1 MIDYSIKN
9 PLVVNL
15 FLFLIIIIG
24 FVSWNSMPEEMFPVV
39 EKDTIKIITSYDGA
53 SPEEV
58 EKQVTIPIEDTLDNL
73 QDIDFFTSTSS
84 EGISRVTLRLKPEAD
99 VDELLRSVRDLVD
112 AIDGFPEEA
121 EDPEISRVKTR
132 FPVIS
137 VSIFGET
144 RQSLLFAN
152 AKKIK
157 QKIMQLE
164 GVAGVGIAGNRD
176 DEIWVIIDP
185 SIISA
190 KNIST
195 KEIINALKNNI
206 RDLPGGSVKALE
218 GDILLRGLGSSSI
231 KSIENITLKNN
242 DIGGQ
247 LLLKEVAIVEQR
259 LEDESS
265 VGRFNGKKAVN
276 MSVTKTAEASVFDVS
291 KNVRNIVK
299 KYSLPSGLKVSVFS
313 DFSKNVKTRLDTVKS
328 SGIIGLSLL
337 LLSLYLFLN
346 ARVAFITAFGIP
358 VSFLVAAFGMYIFGF
373 TINMV
378 SLFAFLVALGM
389 IVDDAIIV
397 TENTYRH
404 IENGMDPVSASK
416 LGSREVFWPI
426 VASTFTTIAA
436 FLPMLSISG
445 TLGKFIE
452 VIPLVVTVALLG
464 SLMEAFVVLP
474 SHCASFLKKSKNNNT
489 KKEKWNKV
497 LKIYNQYLKVCIKNR
512 YLVSSITV
520 GILCVIITFAVT
532 RIPYYQFGKVDS
544 GQFFINAEASITSSV
559 RDSEK
564 LAIKMEEVIL
574 SELDEN
580 ELESLYTNVG
590 VSFKD
595 FSRFDLGSQYIQIVV
610 SLEKRSPQG
619 FVDYIVTPLFNMSF
633 DSYGKR
639 ERSEKEIINLLR
651 EKLQSISGLQKLS
664 VKKASGGPGGSDI
677 IVGVVGKD
685 QKMLT
690 KYAKEIEVFLSS
702 LDGVKDVE
710 QDQDP
715 GKVEF
720 KYKINER
727 GKELGLSQADIAESV
742 RTGFLGLET
751 SYFNL
756 NGERVPVRLIY
767 SEKYRNDSSK
777 LYELPIILESGQTIY
792 LAEVADIEI
801 SRGMN
806 TVRRRDGQRLAK
818 ISADVDPSIITPLEV
833 TDIFDKKYEKIFQ
846 QDPAYE
852 YMYLGSKKRSRE
864 NFADMKKTAF
874 ISLAIIFF
882 ILAVLFKTILD
893 PLVVLFSIPFAVV
906 GVILGHI
913 IFDYN
918 LQFLSVIGL
927 LALIG
932 IVVNDSLILIDF
944 LKKLRAD
951 GKNKIDA
958 TLEACN
964 VRARPIILTS
974 VTTFLGIS
982 PLIFF
987 ATGQTKFLSPM
998 AVSLGFGLLFATILI
1013 LIVLPCFYLIMD
1025 DLKEFTNNKIK
1036 MKLKL

>member
-15 FLFLIIIIG
+15 FLFLIVIIG
-24 FVSWNSMPEEMFPVV
+24 LLSWQSMPEEMFPVV
-39 EKDTIKIITSYDGA
+39 EKDAIKIITTYDGA

-73 QDIDFFTSTSS
+73 QDIDFYTSKSS
-84 EGISRVTLRLKPEAD
+84 ESVSSISLRLKPEAD
-99 VDELLRSVRDLVD
+99 VDELLRTVRDLVD

-121 EDPEISRVKTR
+121 EEPEISRVKTR

-137 VSIFGET
+137 VSVYGET
-144 RQSLLFAN
+144 RQSLLFSN

-157 QKIMQLE
+157 QKIMQLD

-176 DEIWVIIDP
+176 DEIWVIINP
-185 SIISA
+185 AIISA

-195 KEIINALKNNI
+195 KEIILALKNNI

-231 KSIENITLKNN
+231 KSIENINLKNN

-247 LLLKEVAIVEQR
+247 LLLKEIATIEQR
-259 LEDESS
+259 LEEENSA
-265 VGRFNGKKAVN
+265 GRFNGKNAVN

-291 KNVRNIVK
+291 KNVREIIKN
-299 KYSLPSGLKVSVFS
+299 YSLPSGLEVSVFS

-328 SGIIGLSLL
+328 SGIIGLTLL
-337 LLSLYLFLN
+337 LLSLYFFLN

-358 VSFLVAAFGMYIFGF
+358 VSFLIAAFGMYIFGY

-404 IENGMDPVSASK
+404 IENGMDPIAASK
-416 LGSREVFWPI
+416 IGSKEVFWPI

-474 SHCASFLKKSKNNNT
+474 SHCASFLKKPKKNNQR
-489 KKEKWNKV
+489 KEKWKKLLLIYNKY
-497 LKIYNQYLKVCIKNR
+497 LKICLKNR

-520 GILCVIITFAVT
+520 GVLCVIITFAIT

-564 LAIKMEEVIL
+564 LAMKMEQIIL
-574 SELDEN
+574 SDLNED

-610 SLEKRSPQG
+610 SLKKRSPQG
-619 FVDYIVTPLFNMSF
+619 FVDYVVTPLFNMSF
-633 DSYGKR
+633 DNYGKR
-639 ERSEKEIINLLR
+639 ERSEKEIINSLR
-651 EKLQSISGLQKLS
+651 KKLSSISGLQKLA

-677 IVGVVGKD
+677 IIGVVGQD
-685 QKMLT
+685 QKILT
-690 KYAKEIEVFLSS
+690 KYAKEIESFLASIE
-702 LDGVKDVE
+702 GVKDVE

-720 KYKINER
+720 KYKINNR

-751 SYFNL
+751 AYFNL
-756 NGERVPVRLIY
+756 KGDRVPVRLIY

-777 LYELPIILESGQTIY
+777 LYQLPIVLQSGQTVY
-792 LAEVADIEI
+792 LAEVADIEV

-818 ISADVDPSIITPLEV
+818 ISADVDPKVITPLEV
-833 TDIFDKKYEKIFQ
+833 TKIFDKRYKEIFQ
-846 QDPAYE
+846 RDPSYE

-864 NFADMKKTAF
+864 NFADMKKTAL

-944 LKKLRAD
+944 LKKLRNA
-951 GKNKIDA
+951 GKDKIEA
-958 TLEACN
+958 TIEACN

-1025 DLKEFTNNKIK
+1025 DLKEVIIK
-1036 MKLKL
+1036 NFKEKY

>member
-474 SHCASFLKKSKNNNT
+474 SHCASFLKKSKNNNS

-512 YLVSSITV
+512 YLISSITV

-544 GQFFINAEASITSSV
+544 GQFFINGTE
-559 RDSEK
+559 
-564 LAIKMEEVIL
+564 
-574 SELDEN
+574 
-580 ELESLYTNVG
+580 
-590 VSFKD
+590 
-595 FSRFDLGSQYIQIVV
+595 
-610 SLEKRSPQG
+610 
-619 FVDYIVTPLFNMSF
+619 NMSF
-633 DSYGKR
+633 NHAARYRLAESSSVDQIWDVTDPLSPR
-639 ERSEKEIINLLR
+639 RNLLSQEADVTTWKAQQDTTRRFVAFRYGAAKSVRPMGAVANLDLHGLGHLDLVIVTVPLLDSAARRLATLHANQGMRVAVVSQR
-651 EKLQSISGLQKLS
+651 E
-664 VKKASGGPGGSDI
+664 VFDAYASGSPDPTAL
-677 IVGVVGKD
+677 
-685 QKMLT
+685 KMLMMMLW
-690 KYAKEIEVFLSS
+690 V
-702 LDGVKDVE
+702 
-710 QDQDP
+710 
-715 GKVEF
+715 
-720 KYKINER
+720 
-727 GKELGLSQADIAESV
+727 
-742 RTGFLGLET
+742 
-751 SYFNL
+751 
-756 NGERVPVRLIY
+756 
-767 SEKYRNDSSK
+767 
-777 LYELPIILESGQTIY
+777 
-792 LAEVADIEI
+792 
-801 SRGMN
+801 
-806 TVRRRDGQRLAK
+806 
-818 ISADVDPSIITPLEV
+818 
-833 TDIFDKKYEKIFQ
+833 
-846 QDPAYE
+846 
-852 YMYLGSKKRSRE
+852 
-864 NFADMKKTAF
+864 
-874 ISLAIIFF
+874 
-882 ILAVLFKTILD
+882 
-893 PLVVLFSIPFAVV
+893 
-906 GVILGHI
+906 
-913 IFDYN
+913 
-918 LQFLSVIGL
+918 
-927 LALIG
+927 
-932 IVVNDSLILIDF
+932 
-944 LKKLRAD
+944 
-951 GKNKIDA
+951 
-958 TLEACN
+958 
-964 VRARPIILTS
+964 
-974 VTTFLGIS
+974 S
-982 PLIFF
+982 P
-987 ATGQTKFLSPM
+987 
-998 AVSLGFGLLFATILI
+998 
-1013 LIVLPCFYLIMD
+1013 
-1025 DLKEFTNNKIK
+1025 
-1036 MKLKL
+1036 

>member
-15 FLFLIIIIG
+15 FLLLVVLIGII
-24 FVSWNSMPEEMFPVV
+24 SWQSMPEEMFPVV
-39 EKDTIKIITSYDGA
+39 EKDAIKIITKYDGA

-58 EKQVTIPIEDTLDNL
+58 EKQVTISIEDTLDNL
-73 QDIDFFTSTSS
+73 QDVDFYYSKSS
-84 EGISRVTLRLKPEAD
+84 ESVSAITLRLKPEAD
-99 VDELLRSVRDLVD
+99 VDELLRTVRDLVD

-121 EDPEISRVKTR
+121 DDPEISRVKTR

-157 QKIMQLE
+157 QKIMQLD

-176 DEIWVIIDP
+176 DEIWVIINP
-185 SIISA
+185 SVISA
-190 KNIST
+190 KQVST
-195 KEIINALKNNI
+195 KEIISALKNNI
-206 RDLPGGSVKALE
+206 RDLPGGSVKATE

-231 KSIENITLKNN
+231 KAIENITLKNN
-242 DIGGQ
+242 SIGGQ
-247 LLLKEVAIVEQR
+247 LLLKEIASVEQR
-259 LEDESS
+259 LEEEDS

-291 KNVRNIVK
+291 NNVRKIVK
-299 KYSLPSGLKVSVFS
+299 EYSLPQGLQVSVFS

-328 SGIIGLSLL
+328 SGLIGLFLL

-346 ARVAFITAFGIP
+346 SRVAFITAFGIP
-358 VSFLVAAFGMYIFGF
+358 VSFLVAAFGMYAFGF

-389 IVDDAIIV
+389 VVDDAIIV

-404 IENGMDPVSASK
+404 IESGMDPVSASK
-416 LGSREVFWPI
+416 IGAKEVFWPI
-426 VASTFTTIAA
+426 VASTLTTIAA

-464 SLMEAFVVLP
+464 SLMEAFIVLP
-474 SHCASFLKKSKNNNT
+474 SHCASFLKKPEKNNP
-489 KKEKWNKV
+489 KKERWKNILLKYNK
-497 LKIYNQYLKVCIKNR
+497 YLSVCIKNR
-512 YLVSSITV
+512 YLVSSVTV

-559 RDSEK
+559 RDTERLAMKLEK
-564 LAIKMEEVIL
+564 VVL
-574 SELDEN
+574 SELNEN

-610 SLEKRSPQG
+610 SLKKSSPQG
-619 FVDYIVTPLFNMSF
+619 FVDYVVTPLFNLSF

-639 ERSEKEIINLLR
+639 DRSEKEIINSLR
-651 EKLQSISGLQKLS
+651 QKISSVSGLQKVS
-664 VKKASGGPGGSDI
+664 IKKAEGGPGGSDI
-677 IVGVVGKD
+677 VIGVVGQN
-685 QKMLT
+685 QKVLT
-690 KYAKEIEVFLSS
+690 KYAKEIEDFLSRI
-702 LDGVKDVE
+702 DGVKDVE

-720 KYKINER
+720 KYKINNR
-727 GKELGLSQADIAESV
+727 GKELGLTQADIAESV

-751 SYFNL
+751 AHFNL
-756 NGERVPVRLIY
+756 EGERVPVRLIY
-767 SEKYRNDSSK
+767 SEKYRYDSSK
-777 LYELPIILESGQTIY
+777 LYQLPIILKSGKTIY
-792 LAEVADIEI
+792 LAEVADIEV

-833 TDIFDKKYEKIFQ
+833 TDIFDKKYKKVFKN
-846 QDPAYE
+846 DPSYD

-874 ISLAIIFF
+874 ISLGIIFF
-882 ILAVLFKTILD
+882 ILAVLFKTIID

-913 IFDYN
+913 LFGYN

-944 LKKLRAD
+944 LKKLRKE

-958 TLEACN
+958 TIQACN

-1025 DLKEFTNNKIK
+1025 DLKELIVKKVKINF
-1036 MKLKL
+1036 

>member
-15 FLFLIIIIG
+15 FLFLVIVIG
-24 FVSWNSMPEEMFPVV
+24 ILSWQSMPEEMFPVV
-39 EKDTIKIITSYDGA
+39 EKDSIKIITQYDGA

-58 EKQVTIPIEDTLDNL
+58 EKQVTIPLEDTLDNL
-73 QDIDFFTSTSS
+73 QDIDFYYSKSS
-84 EGISRVTLRLKPEAD
+84 EGVSAITLRLKPQAD
-99 VDELLRSVRDLVD
+99 VDELLRTVRDLAD

-121 EDPEISRVKTR
+121 EEPEISRVKTR

-137 VSIFGET
+137 VSVYGET
-144 RQSLLFAN
+144 RQSLLFNN
-152 AKKIK
+152 AKNIK
-157 QKIMQLE
+157 QKIMQLD

-185 SIISA
+185 SVISA

-195 KEIINALKNNI
+195 KEIVYALKNNI
-206 RDLPGGSVKALE
+206 RDLPGGSVKATE

-231 KSIENITLKNN
+231 KSIENITLRNN
-242 DIGGQ
+242 EIGGQ
-247 LLLKEVAIVEQR
+247 LLLKEVASIEQR
-259 LEDESS
+259 LEEEDS

-276 MSVTKTAEASVFDVS
+276 MSVTKTADASVFDVS
-291 KNVRNIVK
+291 KNVRKIVQN
-299 KYSLPSGLKVSVFS
+299 YSLPSGLEVRAFS
-313 DFSKNVKTRLDTVKS
+313 DFSLNVKTRLDTVKS
-328 SGIIGLSLL
+328 SGVIGLSLL
-337 LLSLYLFLN
+337 LLSLYFFLN
-346 ARVAFITAFGIP
+346 SRVAFITAFGIP
-358 VSFLVAAFGMYIFGF
+358 VSFLVAAFGMFIFGF

-389 IVDDAIIV
+389 VVDDAIIV

-404 IENGMDPVSASK
+404 IENGMEPIAASK
-416 LGSREVFWPI
+416 IGAREVFWPI

-464 SLMEAFVVLP
+464 SLMEAFIILP
-474 SHCASFLKKSKNNNT
+474 SHCASFLRKSKKTNAN
-489 KKEKWNKV
+489 KEKWKKV
-497 LKIYNQYLKVCIKNR
+497 LFFYDKYLSICIKNR

-544 GQFFINAEASITSSV
+544 GAFFINAEASVTSSV
-559 RDSEK
+559 KDSER
-564 LAIKMEEVIL
+564 LAIKMEEIIL
-574 SELDEN
+574 SELKDS

-610 SLEKRSPQG
+610 SLKKESPQG
-619 FVDYIVTPLFNMSF
+619 FVDYVVTPLFNMSF
-633 DSYGKR
+633 DSYGER
-639 ERSEKEIINLLR
+639 DRSEQEIINSLR
-651 EKLQSISGLQKLS
+651 DKLPSIPGMQKLS
-664 VKKASGGPGGSDI
+664 IKKVSGGPGGSDI
-677 IVGVVGKD
+677 VVGVTGQD
-685 QKMLT
+685 QRILT
-690 KYAKEIEVFLSS
+690 KYAKEIEGFLSS
-702 LDGVKDVE
+702 IEGVKDVE

-720 KYKINER
+720 KYKINNR

-751 SYFNL
+751 AYFNL
-756 NGERVPVRLIY
+756 EGERVPVRLIY

-777 LYELPIILESGQTIY
+777 LYQLPIVLESGKTIY
-792 LAEVADIEI
+792 LAEVADIEV

-818 ISADVDPSIITPLEV
+818 ISADVDPNIITPLEV
-833 TDIFDKKYEKIFQ
+833 TDIFDRKYGEIFN
-846 QDPAYE
+846 QDPNYD

-882 ILAVLFKTILD
+882 ILAVLFKTIID
-893 PLVVLFSIPFAVV
+893 PLVVIFSIPFAVV

-913 IFDYN
+913 LFGYN

-944 LKKLRAD
+944 LKKLRSD
-951 GKNKIDA
+951 GKDRIKA

-1025 DLKEFTNNKIK
+1025 DLKELVIKKIK
-1036 MKLKL
+1036 D

>member
-15 FLFLIIIIG
+15 FLFLVVVVGVI
-24 FVSWNSMPEEMFPVV
+24 SWQSMPEEMFPVV
-39 EKDTIKIITSYDGA
+39 EKDSIKIITKYDGA

-73 QDIDFFTSTSS
+73 QDVDFYYSKSS
-84 EGISRVTLRLKPEAD
+84 ESVSSITLRLKPEAD
-99 VDELLRSVRDLVD
+99 VDELLRTVRDLAD

-121 EDPEISRVKTR
+121 DEPEISRVKTR

-137 VSIFGET
+137 VSIYGET
-144 RQSLLFAN
+144 RKSLLFNN

-157 QKIMQLE
+157 QKIMQLD

-176 DEIWVIIDP
+176 DEIWVIINP
-185 SIISA
+185 SVMSA
-190 KNIST
+190 KKIST
-195 KEIINALKNNI
+195 KEIIYALRNNI
-206 RDLPGGSVKALE
+206 RDLPGGSVKSLE

-231 KSIENITLKNN
+231 KSIENITLRNN
-242 DIGGQ
+242 NIGGQ
-247 LLLKEVAIVEQR
+247 LLLKEVASVEQR
-259 LEDESS
+259 LEEENS

-276 MSVTKTAEASVFDVS
+276 MSVTKTADASVFDVS
-291 KNVRNIVK
+291 KNVREIVK
-299 KYSLPSGLKVSVFS
+299 NYSLPSGLKISAFS
-313 DFSKNVKTRLDTVKS
+313 DFSINVKTRLDTVKS

-337 LLSLYLFLN
+337 LISLYFFLN
-346 ARVAFITAFGIP
+346 LRVAFITAFGIP
-358 VSFLVAAFGMYIFGF
+358 VSFLVAAFGMYVFGF

-389 IVDDAIIV
+389 VVDDAIVV

-404 IENGMDPVSASK
+404 IENGMDPISASK
-416 LGSREVFWPI
+416 IGAREVFWPI

-464 SLMEAFVVLP
+464 SLMEAFIVLP
-474 SHCASFLKKSKNNNT
+474 SHCASFLKKSEKIDR
-489 KKEKWNKV
+489 KKEKWKKA
-497 LKIYNQYLKVCIKNR
+497 LSIYNKYLSISIKNR

-559 RDSEK
+559 KDSER
-564 LAIKMEEVIL
+564 LAIKMEKIIL
-574 SELDEN
+574 AELEDS

-610 SLEKRSPQG
+610 SLKKRSPQG
-619 FVDYIVTPLFNMSF
+619 FVDYVVTPLFNMSF
-633 DSYGKR
+633 DSYGER
-639 ERSEKEIINLLR
+639 DRSEKEIIDSLR
-651 EKLQSISGLQKLS
+651 EKIPVIPGLQKLS
-664 VKKASGGPGGSDI
+664 IKKASGGPGGSDI
-677 IVGVVGKD
+677 VIGIVGQD
-685 QKMLT
+685 QKILT
-690 KYAKEIEVFLSS
+690 KYAKDVEEFLSRI
-702 LDGVKDVE
+702 DGVKDVE

-720 KYKINER
+720 KYKINNR

-742 RTGFLGLET
+742 RTGFLGLEAA
-751 SYFNL
+751 YFNL
-756 NGERVPVRLIY
+756 EGERVPVRLIY
-767 SEKYRNDSSK
+767 SAKYRNDSSK
-777 LYELPIILESGQTIY
+777 LYQLPIVLESGKTIY

-833 TDIFDKKYEKIFQ
+833 TNIFDKKYEKIFKS
-846 QDPAYE
+846 DSSYE

-893 PLVVLFSIPFAVV
+893 PLVVIFSIPFAVV

-913 IFDYN
+913 LFGYN

-951 GKNKIDA
+951 GKDRIKA

-1025 DLKEFTNNKIK
+1025 DLKELIINKKKIK
-1036 MKLKL
+1036 F

>member
-15 FLFLIIIIG
+15 FLFLVVVVGVI
-24 FVSWNSMPEEMFPVV
+24 SWQSMPEEMFPVV
-39 EKDTIKIITSYDGA
+39 EKDSIKIITKYDGA

-73 QDIDFFTSTSS
+73 QDVDFYYSKSS
-84 EGISRVTLRLKPEAD
+84 ESVSSITLRLKPEAD
-99 VDELLRSVRDLVD
+99 VDELLRTVRDLAD

-121 EDPEISRVKTR
+121 DEPEISRVKTR

-137 VSIFGET
+137 VSIYGET
-144 RQSLLFAN
+144 RKSLLFNN

-157 QKIMQLE
+157 QKIMQLD

-176 DEIWVIIDP
+176 DEIWVIINP
-185 SIISA
+185 SVMSA
-190 KNIST
+190 KKIST
-195 KEIINALKNNI
+195 KEIIYALRNNI
-206 RDLPGGSVKALE
+206 RDLPGGSVKSLE

-231 KSIENITLKNN
+231 KSIENITLRNN
-242 DIGGQ
+242 NIGGQ
-247 LLLKEVAIVEQR
+247 LLLKEVASVEQR
-259 LEDESS
+259 LEEENS

-276 MSVTKTAEASVFDVS
+276 MSVTKTADASVFDVS
-291 KNVRNIVK
+291 KNVREIVK
-299 KYSLPSGLKVSVFS
+299 NYSLPSGLKISAFS
-313 DFSKNVKTRLDTVKS
+313 DFSINVKTRLDTVKS

-337 LLSLYLFLN
+337 LISLYFFLN
-346 ARVAFITAFGIP
+346 LRVAFITAFGIP
-358 VSFLVAAFGMYIFGF
+358 VSFLVAAFGMYVFGF

-389 IVDDAIIV
+389 VVDDAIVV

-404 IENGMDPVSASK
+404 IENGMDPISASK
-416 LGSREVFWPI
+416 IGAREVFWPI

-464 SLMEAFVVLP
+464 SLMEAFIVLP
-474 SHCASFLKKSKNNNT
+474 SHCASFLKKSEKIDR
-489 KKEKWNKV
+489 KKEKWKKA
-497 LKIYNQYLKVCIKNR
+497 LSIYNKYLSISIKNR

-559 RDSEK
+559 KDSER
-564 LAIKMEEVIL
+564 LAIKMEKIIL
-574 SELDEN
+574 AELEDS

-610 SLEKRSPQG
+610 SLKKRSPQG
-619 FVDYIVTPLFNMSF
+619 FVDYVVTPLFNMSF
-633 DSYGKR
+633 DSYGER
-639 ERSEKEIINLLR
+639 DRSEKEIIDSLR
-651 EKLQSISGLQKLS
+651 EKIPVIPGLQKLS
-664 VKKASGGPGGSDI
+664 IKKASGGPGGSDI
-677 IVGVVGKD
+677 VIGIVGQD
-685 QKMLT
+685 QKILT
-690 KYAKEIEVFLSS
+690 KYAKEVEEFLSRI
-702 LDGVKDVE
+702 DGVKDVE

-720 KYKINER
+720 KYKINNR

-742 RTGFLGLET
+742 RTGFLGLEAA
-751 SYFNL
+751 YFNL
-756 NGERVPVRLIY
+756 EGERVPVRLIY
-767 SEKYRNDSSK
+767 SAKYRNDSSK
-777 LYELPIILESGQTIY
+777 LYQLPIVLESGKTIY

-801 SRGMN
+801 ARGMN

-833 TDIFDKKYEKIFQ
+833 TNIFDKKYEKIFKS
-846 QDPAYE
+846 DSSYE

-893 PLVVLFSIPFAVV
+893 PLVVIFSIPFAVV

-913 IFDYN
+913 LFGYN

-951 GKNKIDA
+951 GKDRIKA

-1025 DLKEFTNNKIK
+1025 DLKELIINKKKIK
-1036 MKLKL
+1036 F

>member
-1 MIDYSIKN
+1 MIEYSIKN

-15 FLFLIIIIG
+15 FLLLVVIIG
-24 FVSWNSMPEEMFPVV
+24 VISWQSMPEEMFPVV
-39 EKDTIKIITSYDGA
+39 EKDAIKIITKYDGA

-73 QDIDFFTSTSS
+73 QDIDYYYSKSNEGSS
-84 EGISRVTLRLKPEAD
+84 NVTLRLKPEAD
-99 VDELLRSVRDLVD
+99 VDEILRTVRDLTD

-121 EDPEISRVKTR
+121 DEPEITRVKTR

-137 VSIFGET
+137 VSIYGNT
-144 RQSLLFAN
+144 RQSLLFSQ
-152 AKKIK
+152 AKNIK
-157 QKIMQLE
+157 QKIMQLD
-164 GVAGVGIAGNRD
+164 GIAGVGIAGNRD
-176 DEIWVIIDP
+176 DEIWVVIDP

-190 KNIST
+190 KKIST
-195 KEIINALKNNI
+195 REIISALKSNV
-206 RDLPGGSVKALE
+206 RDLPGGSVKAVE

-231 KSIENITLKNN
+231 KAIENITLKNN

-247 LLLKEVAIVEQR
+247 LLLKEIAIVEQR
-259 LEDESS
+259 LEEESS
-265 VGRFNGKKAVN
+265 VGRFNGRKAVN
-276 MSVTKTAEASVFDVS
+276 MSVTKTADASVFEVS
-291 KNVRNIVK
+291 KNVRDLVNN
-299 KYSLPSGLKVSVFS
+299 YSLPSGLTVTVFS

-328 SGIIGLSLL
+328 SGVIGLTLL
-337 LLSLYLFLN
+337 LISLYLFLN
-346 ARVAFITAFGIP
+346 SRVAFITAFGIP

-404 IENGMDPVSASK
+404 IENGVDPVAAAK
-416 LGSREVFWPI
+416 IGAKEVFWPI

-474 SHCASFLKKSKNNNT
+474 SHCASFLKKTEKNNF
-489 KKEKWNKV
+489 KKKKWEKA
-497 LKIYNQYLKVCIKNR
+497 LKIYKKYLEKSIKNR

-520 GILCVIITFAVT
+520 GILCVVISFAIT

-544 GQFFINAEASITSSV
+544 GQFFINAEGSVTSSIK
-559 RDSEK
+559 DSENI
-564 LAIKMEEVIL
+564 AMKMEELIL
-574 SELDEN
+574 SELSDT

-610 SLEKRSPQG
+610 SLKKRSPQG
-619 FVDYIVTPLFNMSF
+619 FVDYVVTPLFNMSF
-633 DSYGKR
+633 DNYGKR
-639 ERSEKEIINLLR
+639 ERSEKEIINILR
-651 EKLQSISGLQKLS
+651 EKLSSISGIQKLA
-664 VKKASGGPGGSDI
+664 VKKASGGPGGSDVVI
-677 IVGVVGKD
+677 GVIGQD
-685 QKMLT
+685 QKILT
-690 KYAKEIEVFLSS
+690 KYAKEIQSFLSQI
-702 LDGVKDVE
+702 DGIKDVE

-720 KYKINER
+720 KYKINNR
-727 GKELGLSQADIAESV
+727 GKELGLTQADIAESV

-751 SYFNL
+751 AYFNL

-777 LYELPIILESGQTIY
+777 LYQLPIVLESGKTIY

-806 TVRRRDGQRLAK
+806 TVRRRDGQRLAMIK
-818 ISADVDPSIITPLEV
+818 ADVDPNIITPIEV
-833 TDIFDKKYEKIFQ
+833 TALFDKRYKEVFN
-846 QDPAYE
+846 QDSKFE

-874 ISLAIIFF
+874 ISLGIIFF
-882 ILAVLFKTILD
+882 ILAVLFKTIID
-893 PLVVLFSIPFAVV
+893 PLVVILSIPFAVV

-913 IFDYN
+913 FFGYN

-944 LKKLRAD
+944 LKKLRNE
-951 GKNKIDA
+951 GMNKIEA
-958 TLEACN
+958 TIKACQ

-1025 DLKEFTNNKIK
+1025 DFKEVLITKIK
-1036 MKLKL
+1036 K

>member
-404 IENGMDPVSASK
+404 IENGMDP
-416 LGSREVFWPI
+416 
-426 VASTFTTIAA
+426 
-436 FLPMLSISG
+436 
-445 TLGKFIE
+445 
-452 VIPLVVTVALLG
+452 
-464 SLMEAFVVLP
+464 SLCF
-474 SHCASFLKKSKNNNT
+474 
-489 KKEKWNKV
+489 
-497 LKIYNQYLKVCIKNR
+497 KI
-512 YLVSSITV
+512 
-520 GILCVIITFAVT
+520 
-532 RIPYYQFGKVDS
+532 RI
-544 GQFFINAEASITSSV
+544 
-559 RDSEK
+559 
-564 LAIKMEEVIL
+564 
-574 SELDEN
+574 
-580 ELESLYTNVG
+580 
-590 VSFKD
+590 
-595 FSRFDLGSQYIQIVV
+595 
-610 SLEKRSPQG
+610 KRS
-619 FVDYIVTPLFNMSF
+619 
-633 DSYGKR
+633 
-639 ERSEKEIINLLR
+639 LL
-651 EKLQSISGLQKLS
+651 
-664 VKKASGGPGGSDI
+664 A
-677 IVGVVGKD
+677 
-685 QKMLT
+685 
-690 KYAKEIEVFLSS
+690 YSS
-702 LDGVKDVE
+702 R
-710 QDQDP
+710 Q
-715 GKVEF
+715 
-720 KYKINER
+720 
-727 GKELGLSQADIAESV
+727 LSQQSQ
-742 RTGFLGLET
+742 RF
-751 SYFNL
+751 
-756 NGERVPVRLIY
+756 
-767 SEKYRNDSSK
+767 YR
-777 LYELPIILESGQTIY
+777 
-792 LAEVADIEI
+792 
-801 SRGMN
+801 
-806 TVRRRDGQRLAK
+806 
-818 ISADVDPSIITPLEV
+818 
-833 TDIFDKKYEKIFQ
+833 
-846 QDPAYE
+846 
-852 YMYLGSKKRSRE
+852 
-864 NFADMKKTAF
+864 
-874 ISLAIIFF
+874 
-882 ILAVLFKTILD
+882 
-893 PLVVLFSIPFAVV
+893 
-906 GVILGHI
+906 
-913 IFDYN
+913 
-918 LQFLSVIGL
+918 
-927 LALIG
+927 
-932 IVVNDSLILIDF
+932 
-944 LKKLRAD
+944 
-951 GKNKIDA
+951 
-958 TLEACN
+958 C
-964 VRARPIILTS
+964 
-974 VTTFLGIS
+974 
-982 PLIFF
+982 
-987 ATGQTKFLSPM
+987 
-998 AVSLGFGLLFATILI
+998 
-1013 LIVLPCFYLIMD
+1013 
-1025 DLKEFTNNKIK
+1025 
-1036 MKLKL
+1036 

>member
-15 FLFLIIIIG
+15 FLFLVVVVGVI
-24 FVSWNSMPEEMFPVV
+24 SWQSMPEEMFPVV
-39 EKDTIKIITSYDGA
+39 EKDSIKIITKYDGA

-73 QDIDFFTSTSS
+73 QDVDFYYSKSS
-84 EGISRVTLRLKPEAD
+84 ESVSSITLRLKPEAD
-99 VDELLRSVRDLVD
+99 VDELLRTVRDLAD

-121 EDPEISRVKTR
+121 DEPEISRVKTR

-137 VSIFGET
+137 VSIYGET
-144 RQSLLFAN
+144 RKSLLFNN

-157 QKIMQLE
+157 QKIMQLD

-176 DEIWVIIDP
+176 DEIWVIINP
-185 SIISA
+185 SVMSA
-190 KNIST
+190 KKIST
-195 KEIINALKNNI
+195 KEIIYALRNNI
-206 RDLPGGSVKALE
+206 RDLPGGSVKSLE

-231 KSIENITLKNN
+231 KSIENITLRNN
-242 DIGGQ
+242 NIGGQ
-247 LLLKEVAIVEQR
+247 LLLKEVASVEQR
-259 LEDESS
+259 LEEENS

-276 MSVTKTAEASVFDVS
+276 MSVTKTADASVFDVS
-291 KNVRNIVK
+291 KNVREIVK
-299 KYSLPSGLKVSVFS
+299 NYSLPSGLKISAFS
-313 DFSKNVKTRLDTVKS
+313 DFSINVKTRLDTVKS

-337 LLSLYLFLN
+337 LISLYFFLN
-346 ARVAFITAFGIP
+346 LRVAFITAFGIP
-358 VSFLVAAFGMYIFGF
+358 VSFLVAAFGMYVFGF

-389 IVDDAIIV
+389 VVDDAIVV

-404 IENGMDPVSASK
+404 IENGMDPISASK
-416 LGSREVFWPI
+416 IGAREVFWPI

-464 SLMEAFVVLP
+464 SLMEAFIVLP
-474 SHCASFLKKSKNNNT
+474 SHCASFLKKSEKIDR
-489 KKEKWNKV
+489 KKEKWKKA
-497 LKIYNQYLKVCIKNR
+497 LSIYNKYLSISIKNR

-559 RDSEK
+559 KDSER
-564 LAIKMEEVIL
+564 LAIKMEKIIL
-574 SELDEN
+574 AELEDS

-610 SLEKRSPQG
+610 SLKKRSPQG
-619 FVDYIVTPLFNMSF
+619 FVDYVVTPLFNMSF
-633 DSYGKR
+633 DSYGER
-639 ERSEKEIINLLR
+639 DRSEKEIIDSLR
-651 EKLQSISGLQKLS
+651 EKIPVIPGLQKLS
-664 VKKASGGPGGSDI
+664 IKKASGGPGGSDI
-677 IVGVVGKD
+677 VIGIVGQD
-685 QKMLT
+685 QKILT
-690 KYAKEIEVFLSS
+690 KYAKEVEEFLSRI
-702 LDGVKDVE
+702 DGVKDVE

-720 KYKINER
+720 KYKINNR

-742 RTGFLGLET
+742 RTGFLGLEAA
-751 SYFNL
+751 YFNL
-756 NGERVPVRLIY
+756 EGERVPVRLIY
-767 SEKYRNDSSK
+767 SAKYRNDSSK
-777 LYELPIILESGQTIY
+777 LYQLPIVLESGKTIY

-833 TDIFDKKYEKIFQ
+833 TNIFDKKYEKIFKS
-846 QDPAYE
+846 DSSYE

-893 PLVVLFSIPFAVV
+893 PLVVIFSIPFAVV

-913 IFDYN
+913 LFGYN

-951 GKNKIDA
+951 GKDRIKA

-1025 DLKEFTNNKIK
+1025 DLKELIINKK
-1036 MKLKL
+1036 KN

>member
-15 FLFLIIIIG
+15 FLFLVVVIG
-24 FVSWNSMPEEMFPVV
+24 IVSWQSMPEEMFPVV
-39 EKDTIKIITSYDGA
+39 EKDAIKIITEYDGA

-58 EKQVTIPIEDTLDNL
+58 EKQVTIPIEDTLDNIE
-73 QDIDFFTSTSS
+73 DIDFYYSTSS
-84 EGISRVTLRLKPEAD
+84 EGASSVTLRLKPEAD
-99 VDELLRSVRDLVD
+99 VDELLRTTRDLVD

-121 EDPEISRVKTR
+121 EEPEISKDKTR

-144 RQSLLFAN
+144 RQSLLFSN

-157 QKIMQLE
+157 QKIMQLD

-190 KNIST
+190 KKIST
-195 KEIINALKNNI
+195 NEIITGLRSNI
-206 RDLPGGSVKALE
+206 RDLPGGSVKAIE

-242 DIGGQ
+242 EIGGQ
-247 LLLKEVAIVEQR
+247 LLLKEVASIEQR
-259 LEDESS
+259 LEDENS

-276 MSVTKTAEASVFDVS
+276 MSITKTADASVFDVS
-291 KNVRNIVK
+291 KGVREIIQNF
-299 KYSLPSGLKVSVFS
+299 SLPSGLEVSVFG

-328 SGIIGLSLL
+328 SGIIGLTLL
-337 LLSLYLFLN
+337 LLSLYIFLN
-346 ARVAFITAFGIP
+346 SRVAFITAFGIP
-358 VSFLVAAFGMYIFGF
+358 VSFLVAAFGMYVFGF

-404 IENGMDPVSASK
+404 IESGMDPVAASK
-416 LGSREVFWPI
+416 KGAKEVFWPI

-474 SHCASFLKKSKNNNT
+474 SHCASFLKKSKEVN
-489 KKEKWNKV
+489 KKEKWKHALSV
-497 LKIYNQYLKVCIKNR
+497 YEKFLKKSINNR

-520 GILCVIITFAVT
+520 GVLCVVIAFAIT

-544 GQFFINAEASITSSV
+544 GQFFINAEASITSSLK
-559 RDSEK
+559 DTEK
-564 LAIKMEEVIL
+564 LAIKMEESIL
-574 SELDEN
+574 AELSDDELD
-580 ELESLYTNVG
+580 SLHTNVG
-590 VSFKD
+590 VTFKD
-595 FSRFDLGSQYIQIVV
+595 LNSYELGSHYIQIIV
-610 SLEKRSPQG
+610 SLKKMSPQG

-633 DSYGKR
+633 DSYGVR
-639 ERSEKEIINLLR
+639 DRSEKDIINKLR
-651 EKLQSISGLQKLS
+651 NNLSSISGLQKLA
-664 VKKASGGPGGSDI
+664 VKKVEGGPGGYDI
-677 IVGVVGKD
+677 VIGVVGQD
-685 QKMLT
+685 QKQLT
-690 KYAKEIEVFLSS
+690 KYAKDIENFLSQI
-702 LDGVKDVE
+702 DGVKDVN

-720 KYKINER
+720 KYKINNR
-727 GKELGLSQADIAESV
+727 GKELGLTQAEIAESV
-742 RTGFLGLET
+742 RTGYLGLET
-751 SYFNL
+751 AYFNL
-756 NGERVPVRLIY
+756 DGERVPVRLIY

-777 LYELPIILESGQTIY
+777 LEQLPIVLESGKTIY
-792 LAEVADIEI
+792 LAEVADTEL

-806 TVRRRDGQRLAK
+806 TVKRRDGQRLAT
-818 ISADVDPSIITPLEV
+818 IRADVEPTIITPLEV
-833 TDIFDKKYEKIFQ
+833 TAIFDKKYKSIFER
-846 QDPAYE
+846 DKSYD
-852 YMYLGSKKRSRE
+852 YMYLGEKKRSRE

-882 ILAVLFKTILD
+882 ILAMLFKTIVD

-913 IFDYN
+913 IFNYN

-944 LKKLRAD
+944 LKKLRSE
-951 GKNKIDA
+951 GKNKIEA
-958 TLEACN
+958 TIEACN
-964 VRARPIILTS
+964 VRARPIVLTS

-1025 DLKEFTNNKIK
+1025 DLRETILSKIEK
-1036 MKLKL
+1036 KL

>member
-1 MIDYSIKN
+1 MIDFSIKN
-9 PLVVNL
+9 PLIVNL
-15 FLFLIIIIG
+15 FLLLVIVVGIL
-24 FVSWNSMPEEMFPVV
+24 SWKSMPEEMFPVV
-39 EKDTIKIITSYDGA
+39 EKDAIKIITTYKGA

-58 EKQVTIPIEDTLDNL
+58 EKQVTIPIEDALDNL
-73 QDIDFFTSTSS
+73 QDIDFYYSKSS
-84 EGISRVTLRLKPEAD
+84 EGSSNVTLKLKPKAD
-99 VDELLRSVRDLVD
+99 VDELLRKVRDLTD

-121 EDPEISRVKTR
+121 DEPEITRIKAR

-137 VSIFGET
+137 VSVYGET
-144 RQSLLFAN
+144 RQTLLFKN
-152 AKKIK
+152 AKNIK
-157 QKIMQLE
+157 QKILQLQ

-185 SIISA
+185 STLSA
-190 KNIST
+190 RNVST
-195 KEIINALKNNI
+195 KEIIFALKNNI
-206 RDLPGGSVKALE
+206 HDLPGGSVKAIE

-231 KSIENITLKNN
+231 RSIENISLKNN
-242 DIGGQ
+242 NIGGQ
-247 LLLKEVAIVEQR
+247 LLLKEVATIEQR
-259 LEDESS
+259 LEEEDS
-265 VGRFNGKKAVN
+265 VGRFNGKSAVN

-291 KNVRNIVK
+291 KNVRDVVNN
-299 KYSLPSGLKVSVFS
+299 YNLPSGLKISVFS
-313 DFSKNVKTRLDTVKS
+313 DFSKKVKTRLDTVKS
-328 SGIIGLSLL
+328 SGVIGLFLL
-337 LLSLYLFLN
+337 LISLYLFLN
-346 ARVAFITAFGIP
+346 ARVALITAFGIP

-373 TINMV
+373 TINMI
-378 SLFAFLVALGM
+378 SLFAFLVVLGM

-404 IENGMDPVSASK
+404 IENGMDPINAAK
-416 LGSREVFWPI
+416 IGAKEVFWPI
-426 VASTFTTIAA
+426 VASTLTTIAA

-464 SLMEAFVVLP
+464 SLMEAFIVLP
-474 SHCASFLKKSKNNNT
+474 SHCASFLKKP
-489 KKEKWNKV
+489 KKISIQKQKWEKG
-497 LKIYNQYLKVCIKNR
+497 LSIYKKYLNICIKNK

-520 GILCVIITFAVT
+520 GILCVVTAFAIT

-544 GQFFINAEASITSSV
+544 GQFFVNAEASITSSV
-559 RDSEK
+559 RDSEQ
-564 LAIKMEEVIL
+564 LAIKMENIIL
-574 SELDEN
+574 SELNED
-580 ELESLYTNVG
+580 ELESLHTNVG

-595 FSRFDLGSQYIQIVV
+595 FSRFDLGSQYVQIVV
-610 SLEKRSPQG
+610 SLKKRSPQG
-619 FVDYIVTPLFNMSF
+619 FVDWIVTPLFNLSF

-639 ERSEKEIINLLR
+639 ERSEKEIINKLR
-651 EKLQSISGLQKLS
+651 LNLSSLAGLHKLAI
-664 VKKASGGPGGSDI
+664 KKASGGPGGADI
-677 IVGVVGKD
+677 VIGVTGQD
-685 QKMLT
+685 QKKLI
-690 KYAKEIEVFLSS
+690 KYAKDIKNFLSQI
-702 LDGVKDVE
+702 DGVKDVE

-720 KYKINER
+720 KYQINNR
-727 GKELGLSQADIAESV
+727 GKELGLSQSDISESV

-751 SYFNL
+751 AYFNL

-767 SEKYRNDSSK
+767 SKKYRTDSSK
-777 LYELPIILESGQTIY
+777 LYQLPIVLGSGKTVF
-792 LAEVADIEI
+792 LTEVANIEV

-818 ISADVDPSIITPLEV
+818 ISADVDPNIITPLEITSLV
-833 TDIFDKKYEKIFQ
+833 DRKYKKIFK
-846 QDPAYE
+846 QDSLYE

-864 NFADMKKTAF
+864 NFADMKKAAF
-874 ISLAIIFF
+874 VSLVIIFF
-882 ILAVLFKTILD
+882 ILAVLFKTLLE
-893 PLVVLFSIPFAVV
+893 PLVVIFSIPFAIV

-913 IFDYN
+913 LFSYN

-944 LKKLRAD
+944 LKKLRAE
-951 GKNKIDA
+951 GKSKIEA
-958 TLEACN
+958 TIGACT

-974 VTTFLGIS
+974 ITTFLGIS

-1025 DLKEFTNNKIK
+1025 DIK
-1036 MKLKL
+1036 DLIIKKWNIVF

>member
-1 MIDYSIKN
+1 MIDFSIKN
-9 PLVVNL
+9 PLIVNL
-15 FLFLIIIIG
+15 FLFLVVVVGIL
-24 FVSWNSMPEEMFPVV
+24 SWKSMPEEMFPVV
-39 EKDTIKIITSYDGA
+39 EKDAIKIITTYEGA

-58 EKQVTIPIEDTLDNL
+58 EKQVTIPVEDTLDNL
-73 QDIDFFTSTSS
+73 QDIDFYYSKSS
-84 EGISRVTLRLKPEAD
+84 EGSSNVTLKLKPEAD
-99 VDELLRSVRDLVD
+99 VDELLRKVRDLTD

-121 EDPEISRVKTR
+121 DDPDITRIKTR

-137 VSIFGET
+137 VSVYGET
-144 RQSLLFAN
+144 RQSLLFSS
-152 AKKIK
+152 AKNIK
-157 QKIMQLE
+157 QKIMQLP

-185 SIISA
+185 SILSA
-190 KNIST
+190 RNVST
-195 KEIINALKNNI
+195 KEIISALKNNI
-206 RDLPGGSVKALE
+206 RDLPGGSVKAIE

-231 KSIENITLKNN
+231 RSIENISLKNN
-242 DIGGQ
+242 DLGGQ
-247 LLLKEVAIVEQR
+247 LLLKEVAIIEQR
-259 LEDESS
+259 LEEEDS
-265 VGRFNGKKAVN
+265 VGRFNGKSAVN

-291 KNVRNIVK
+291 NNVRDIVNN
-299 KYSLPSGLKVSVFS
+299 YNLPSGLKISVFS

-328 SGIIGLSLL
+328 SGVIGLFLL
-337 LLSLYLFLN
+337 LISLYLFLN
-346 ARVAFITAFGIP
+346 ARVALITAFGIP

-404 IENGMDPVSASK
+404 IENGMDPINASK
-416 LGSREVFWPI
+416 IGAKEVFWPI
-426 VASTFTTIAA
+426 VASTLTTIAA

-474 SHCASFLKKSKNNNT
+474 SHCASFLKKPNT
-489 KKEKWNKV
+489 ISTQKQKWEKSLSIYKK
-497 LKIYNQYLKVCIKNR
+497 YLNISIKNR

-520 GILCVIITFAVT
+520 GVLCVVTAFAIT

-544 GQFFINAEASITSSV
+544 GQFFVNAEGSITSSV
-559 RDSEK
+559 RDSEQ
-564 LAIKMEEVIL
+564 LAIKMENIIL
-574 SELDEN
+574 SELNED

-610 SLEKRSPQG
+610 SLKKRSPQG
-619 FVDYIVTPLFNMSF
+619 FVDWVVTPLFNLSF
-633 DSYGKR
+633 DNYGKR
-639 ERSEKEIINLLR
+639 DRSEKEIINKLR
-651 EKLQSISGLQKLS
+651 LNLSALAGLQKLAI
-664 VKKASGGPGGSDI
+664 KKASGGPGGSDI
-677 IVGVVGKD
+677 VIGVTGQD
-685 QKMLT
+685 QIKLT
-690 KYAKEIEVFLSS
+690 KYAKNIENFLSQI
-702 LDGVKDVE
+702 DGVKDVE

-720 KYKINER
+720 KYQINSR
-727 GKELGLSQADIAESV
+727 GKELGLSQADISESV

-751 SYFNL
+751 AYFNL
-756 NGERVPVRLIY
+756 AGERVPVRLIY

-777 LYELPIILESGQTIY
+777 LYQLPIVLDSGKTVY
-792 LAEVADIEI
+792 LAEVANIEVA
-801 SRGMN
+801 RGMN

-818 ISADVDPSIITPLEV
+818 ISADVDPNIITPLEV
-833 TDIFDKKYEKIFQ
+833 TSLVDRKYKRIFK
-846 QDPAYE
+846 QDTLYD

-874 ISLAIIFF
+874 VSLAIIFF
-882 ILAVLFKTILD
+882 ILVVLFKTLVE
-893 PLVVLFSIPFAVV
+893 PLVVIFSIPFAVV

-913 IFDYN
+913 LFGYN

-944 LKKLRAD
+944 LKKLRAE
-951 GKNKIDA
+951 GKNKIEA
-958 TLEACN
+958 TIGACA
-964 VRARPIILTS
+964 VRARPIVLTS

-1025 DLKEFTNNKIK
+1025 DLKEVIIK
-1036 MKLKL
+1036 KWNVTF

>member
-15 FLFLIIIIG
+15 FLFLVVVVGVI
-24 FVSWNSMPEEMFPVV
+24 SWQSMPEEMFPVV
-39 EKDTIKIITSYDGA
+39 EKDSIKIITKYGGA

-73 QDIDFFTSTSS
+73 QDVDFYYSKSS
-84 EGISRVTLRLKPEAD
+84 ESVSSITLRLKPEAD
-99 VDELLRSVRDLVD
+99 VDELLRTVRDLAD

-121 EDPEISRVKTR
+121 DEPEISRVKTR

-137 VSIFGET
+137 VSIYGET
-144 RQSLLFAN
+144 RKSLLFNN

-157 QKIMQLE
+157 QKIMQLD

-176 DEIWVIIDP
+176 DEIWVIINP
-185 SIISA
+185 SVMSA
-190 KNIST
+190 KKIST
-195 KEIINALKNNI
+195 KEIIYALRNNI
-206 RDLPGGSVKALE
+206 RDLPGGSVKSLE

-231 KSIENITLKNN
+231 KSIENITLRNN
-242 DIGGQ
+242 NIGGQ
-247 LLLKEVAIVEQR
+247 LLLKEVASVEQR
-259 LEDESS
+259 LEEENS

-276 MSVTKTAEASVFDVS
+276 MSVTKTADASVFDVS
-291 KNVRNIVK
+291 KNVREIVK
-299 KYSLPSGLKVSVFS
+299 NYSLPSGLKISAFS
-313 DFSKNVKTRLDTVKS
+313 DFSINVKTRLDTVKS

-337 LLSLYLFLN
+337 LISLYFFLN
-346 ARVAFITAFGIP
+346 LRVAFITAFGIP
-358 VSFLVAAFGMYIFGF
+358 VSFLVAAFGMYVFGF

-389 IVDDAIIV
+389 VVDDAIVV

-404 IENGMDPVSASK
+404 IENGMDPISASK
-416 LGSREVFWPI
+416 IGAREVFWPI

-464 SLMEAFVVLP
+464 SLMEAFIVLP
-474 SHCASFLKKSKNNNT
+474 SHCASFLKKSEKIDR
-489 KKEKWNKV
+489 KKEKWKKA
-497 LKIYNQYLKVCIKNR
+497 LSIYNKYLSISIKNR

-559 RDSEK
+559 KDSER
-564 LAIKMEEVIL
+564 LAIKMEKIIL
-574 SELDEN
+574 AELEDS

-610 SLEKRSPQG
+610 SLKKRSPQG
-619 FVDYIVTPLFNMSF
+619 FVDYVVTPLFNMSF
-633 DSYGKR
+633 DSYGER
-639 ERSEKEIINLLR
+639 DRSEKEIIDSLR
-651 EKLQSISGLQKLS
+651 EKIPVIPGLQKLS
-664 VKKASGGPGGSDI
+664 IKKASGGPGGSDI
-677 IVGVVGKD
+677 VIGIVGQD
-685 QKMLT
+685 QKILT
-690 KYAKEIEVFLSS
+690 KYAKEVEEFLSRI
-702 LDGVKDVE
+702 DGVKDVE

-720 KYKINER
+720 KYKINNR

-742 RTGFLGLET
+742 RTGFLGLEAA
-751 SYFNL
+751 YFNL
-756 NGERVPVRLIY
+756 EGERVPVRLIY
-767 SEKYRNDSSK
+767 SAKYRNDSSK
-777 LYELPIILESGQTIY
+777 LYQLPIVLESGKTIY

-833 TDIFDKKYEKIFQ
+833 TNIFDKKYEKIFKS
-846 QDPAYE
+846 DSSYE

-893 PLVVLFSIPFAVV
+893 PLVVIFSIPFAVV

-913 IFDYN
+913 LFGYN

-951 GKNKIDA
+951 GKDRIKA

-1025 DLKEFTNNKIK
+1025 DLKELIINKKKIK
-1036 MKLKL
+1036 F

>member
-15 FLFLIIIIG
+15 FLFLVVVVGVI
-24 FVSWNSMPEEMFPVV
+24 SWQSMPEEMFPVV
-39 EKDTIKIITSYDGA
+39 EKDSIKIITKYDGA

-73 QDIDFFTSTSS
+73 QDVDFYYSKSS
-84 EGISRVTLRLKPEAD
+84 ESVSSITLRLKPEAD
-99 VDELLRSVRDLVD
+99 VDELLRTVRDLAD

-121 EDPEISRVKTR
+121 DEPEISRVKTR

-137 VSIFGET
+137 VSIYGET
-144 RQSLLFAN
+144 RKSLLFNN

-157 QKIMQLE
+157 QKIMQLD

-176 DEIWVIIDP
+176 DEIWVIINP
-185 SIISA
+185 SVMSA
-190 KNIST
+190 KKIST
-195 KEIINALKNNI
+195 KEIIYALRNNI
-206 RDLPGGSVKALE
+206 RDLPGGSVKSLE

-231 KSIENITLKNN
+231 KSIENITLRNN
-242 DIGGQ
+242 NIGGQ
-247 LLLKEVAIVEQR
+247 LLLKEVASVEQR
-259 LEDESS
+259 LEEENS

-276 MSVTKTAEASVFDVS
+276 MSVTKTADASVFDVS
-291 KNVRNIVK
+291 KNVREIVK
-299 KYSLPSGLKVSVFS
+299 NYSLPSGLKISAFS
-313 DFSKNVKTRLDTVKS
+313 DFSINVKTRLDTVKS

-337 LLSLYLFLN
+337 LISLYFFLN
-346 ARVAFITAFGIP
+346 LRVAFITAFGIP
-358 VSFLVAAFGMYIFGF
+358 VSFLVAAFGMYVFGF

-389 IVDDAIIV
+389 VVDDAIVV

-404 IENGMDPVSASK
+404 IENGMDPISASK
-416 LGSREVFWPI
+416 IGAREVFWPI

-464 SLMEAFVVLP
+464 SLMEAFIVLP
-474 SHCASFLKKSKNNNT
+474 SHCASFLKKSEKIDR
-489 KKEKWNKV
+489 KKEKWKKA
-497 LKIYNQYLKVCIKNR
+497 LSIYNKYLSISIKNR

-559 RDSEK
+559 KDSER
-564 LAIKMEEVIL
+564 LAIKMEKIIL
-574 SELDEN
+574 AELEDS

-610 SLEKRSPQG
+610 SLKKRSPQG
-619 FVDYIVTPLFNMSF
+619 FVDYVVTPLFNMSF
-633 DSYGKR
+633 DSYGER
-639 ERSEKEIINLLR
+639 DRSEKEIITSLR
-651 EKLQSISGLQKLS
+651 EKIPVIPGLQKLPI
-664 VKKASGGPGGSDI
+664 KKASGGPGGSDI
-677 IVGVVGKD
+677 VIGIVGQD
-685 QKMLT
+685 QKILT
-690 KYAKEIEVFLSS
+690 KYAKEVEEFLSRI
-702 LDGVKDVE
+702 DGVKDVE

-720 KYKINER
+720 KYKINNR

-742 RTGFLGLET
+742 RTGFLGLEAA
-751 SYFNL
+751 YFNL
-756 NGERVPVRLIY
+756 EGERVPVRLIY
-767 SEKYRNDSSK
+767 SAKYRNDSSK
-777 LYELPIILESGQTIY
+777 LYQLPIVLESGKTIY
-792 LAEVADIEI
+792 LAEVADIEV

-833 TDIFDKKYEKIFQ
+833 TNIFDKKYEKIFKS
-846 QDPAYE
+846 DSSYE

-893 PLVVLFSIPFAVV
+893 PLVVIFSIPFAVV

-913 IFDYN
+913 LFGYN

-951 GKNKIDA
+951 GKDRIKA

-1025 DLKEFTNNKIK
+1025 DLKELIINKKKIK
-1036 MKLKL
+1036 F

>member
-15 FLFLIIIIG
+15 FLFLVVVVGVI
-24 FVSWNSMPEEMFPVV
+24 SWQSMPEEMFPVV
-39 EKDTIKIITSYDGA
+39 EKDSIKIITKYDGA

-73 QDIDFFTSTSS
+73 QDVDFYYSKSS
-84 EGISRVTLRLKPEAD
+84 ESVSSITLRLKPEAD
-99 VDELLRSVRDLVD
+99 VDELLRTVRDLAD

-121 EDPEISRVKTR
+121 DEPEISRVKTR

-137 VSIFGET
+137 VSIYGET
-144 RQSLLFAN
+144 RKSLLFNN

-157 QKIMQLE
+157 QKIMQLD

-176 DEIWVIIDP
+176 DEIWVIINP
-185 SIISA
+185 SVMSA
-190 KNIST
+190 KKIST
-195 KEIINALKNNI
+195 KEIIYALRNNI
-206 RDLPGGSVKALE
+206 RDLPGGSVKSLE

-231 KSIENITLKNN
+231 KSIENITLRNN
-242 DIGGQ
+242 NIGGQ
-247 LLLKEVAIVEQR
+247 LLLKEVASVEQR
-259 LEDESS
+259 LEEENS

-276 MSVTKTAEASVFDVS
+276 MSVTKTADASVFDVS
-291 KNVRNIVK
+291 KNVREIVK
-299 KYSLPSGLKVSVFS
+299 NYSLPSGLKISAFS
-313 DFSKNVKTRLDTVKS
+313 DFSINVKTRLDTVKS

-337 LLSLYLFLN
+337 LISLYFFLN
-346 ARVAFITAFGIP
+346 LRVAFITAFGIP
-358 VSFLVAAFGMYIFGF
+358 VSFLVAAFGMYVFGF

-389 IVDDAIIV
+389 VVDDAIVV

-404 IENGMDPVSASK
+404 IENGMDPISASK
-416 LGSREVFWPI
+416 IGAREVFWPI

-464 SLMEAFVVLP
+464 SLMEAFIVLP
-474 SHCASFLKKSKNNNT
+474 SHCASFLKKSEKIDR
-489 KKEKWNKV
+489 KKEKWKKA
-497 LKIYNQYLKVCIKNR
+497 LSIYNKYLNISIKNR

-559 RDSEK
+559 KDSER
-564 LAIKMEEVIL
+564 LAIKMEKIIL
-574 SELDEN
+574 AELEDS

-610 SLEKRSPQG
+610 SLKKRSPQG
-619 FVDYIVTPLFNMSF
+619 FVDYVVTPLFNMSF
-633 DSYGKR
+633 DSYGER
-639 ERSEKEIINLLR
+639 DRSEKEIIDSLR
-651 EKLQSISGLQKLS
+651 EKIPVIPGLQKLS
-664 VKKASGGPGGSDI
+664 IKKASGGPGGSDI
-677 IVGVVGKD
+677 VIGIVGQD
-685 QKMLT
+685 QKILT
-690 KYAKEIEVFLSS
+690 KYAKEVEEFLSRI
-702 LDGVKDVE
+702 DGVKDVE

-720 KYKINER
+720 KYKINNR
-727 GKELGLSQADIAESV
+727 GKELGLSQADIAESI
-742 RTGFLGLET
+742 RTGFLGLEAA
-751 SYFNL
+751 YFNL
-756 NGERVPVRLIY
+756 EGERVPVRLIY
-767 SEKYRNDSSK
+767 SAKYRNDSSK
-777 LYELPIILESGQTIY
+777 LYQLPIVLESGKTIY

-833 TDIFDKKYEKIFQ
+833 TNIFDKKYEKIFKS
-846 QDPAYE
+846 DSSYE

-893 PLVVLFSIPFAVV
+893 PLVVIFSIPFAVV

-913 IFDYN
+913 LFGYN

-951 GKNKIDA
+951 GKDRIKA

-1025 DLKEFTNNKIK
+1025 DLKELIINKKKIK
-1036 MKLKL
+1036 F

>member
-15 FLFLIIIIG
+15 FLFLVVVVGVI
-24 FVSWNSMPEEMFPVV
+24 SWQSMPEEMFPVV
-39 EKDTIKIITSYDGA
+39 EKDSIKIITKYDGA

-73 QDIDFFTSTSS
+73 QDVDFYYSKSS
-84 EGISRVTLRLKPEAD
+84 ESVSSITLRLKPEAD
-99 VDELLRSVRDLVD
+99 VDELLRTVRDLAD

-121 EDPEISRVKTR
+121 DEPEISRVKTR

-137 VSIFGET
+137 VSIYGET
-144 RQSLLFAN
+144 RKSLLFNN

-157 QKIMQLE
+157 QKIMQLD

-176 DEIWVIIDP
+176 DEIWVIINP
-185 SIISA
+185 SVMSA
-190 KNIST
+190 KKIST
-195 KEIINALKNNI
+195 KEIIHALRNNI
-206 RDLPGGSVKALE
+206 RDLPGGSVKSLE

-231 KSIENITLKNN
+231 KSIENITLRNN
-242 DIGGQ
+242 NIGGQ
-247 LLLKEVAIVEQR
+247 LLLKEVASVEQR
-259 LEDESS
+259 LEEENS

-276 MSVTKTAEASVFDVS
+276 MSVTKTADASVFDVS
-291 KNVRNIVK
+291 KNVREIVK
-299 KYSLPSGLKVSVFS
+299 NYSLPSGLKISAFS
-313 DFSKNVKTRLDTVKS
+313 DFSINVKTRLDTVKS

-337 LLSLYLFLN
+337 LISLYFFLN
-346 ARVAFITAFGIP
+346 LRVAFITAFGIP
-358 VSFLVAAFGMYIFGF
+358 VSFLVAAFGMYVFGF

-389 IVDDAIIV
+389 VVDDAIVV

-404 IENGMDPVSASK
+404 IENGMDPISASK
-416 LGSREVFWPI
+416 IGAREVFWPI

-464 SLMEAFVVLP
+464 SLMEAFIVLP
-474 SHCASFLKKSKNNNT
+474 SHCASFLKKSEKIDR
-489 KKEKWNKV
+489 KKEKWKKA
-497 LKIYNQYLKVCIKNR
+497 LSIYNKYLSISIKNR

-559 RDSEK
+559 KDSER
-564 LAIKMEEVIL
+564 LAIKMEKIIL
-574 SELDEN
+574 AELEDS

-610 SLEKRSPQG
+610 SLKKRSPQG
-619 FVDYIVTPLFNMSF
+619 FVDYVVTPLFNMSF
-633 DSYGKR
+633 DSYGER
-639 ERSEKEIINLLR
+639 DRSEKEIIDSLR
-651 EKLQSISGLQKLS
+651 EKIPVIPGLQKLS
-664 VKKASGGPGGSDI
+664 IKKASGGPGGSDI
-677 IVGVVGKD
+677 VIGIVGQD
-685 QKMLT
+685 QKILT
-690 KYAKEIEVFLSS
+690 KYAKEVEEFLSRI
-702 LDGVKDVE
+702 DGVKDVE

-720 KYKINER
+720 KYKINNR

-742 RTGFLGLET
+742 RTGFLGLEAA
-751 SYFNL
+751 YFNL
-756 NGERVPVRLIY
+756 EGERVPVRLIY
-767 SEKYRNDSSK
+767 SAKYRNDSSK
-777 LYELPIILESGQTIY
+777 LYQLPIVLESGKTIY
-792 LAEVADIEI
+792 LAEVADIEV

-833 TDIFDKKYEKIFQ
+833 TNIFDKKYEKIFKS
-846 QDPAYE
+846 DSSYE

-893 PLVVLFSIPFAVV
+893 PLVVIFSIPFAVV

-913 IFDYN
+913 LFGYN

-951 GKNKIDA
+951 GKDRIKA

-1025 DLKEFTNNKIK
+1025 DLKELIINKKKIK
-1036 MKLKL
+1036 F

>member
-15 FLFLIIIIG
+15 FLFLVVVVGVI
-24 FVSWNSMPEEMFPVV
+24 SWQSMPEEMFPVV
-39 EKDTIKIITSYDGA
+39 EKDSIKIITKYDGA

-73 QDIDFFTSTSS
+73 QDVDFYYSKSS
-84 EGISRVTLRLKPEAD
+84 ESVSSITLRLKPEAD
-99 VDELLRSVRDLVD
+99 VDELLRTVRDLAD

-121 EDPEISRVKTR
+121 DEPEISRVKTR

-137 VSIFGET
+137 VSIYGET
-144 RQSLLFAN
+144 RKSLLFNN

-157 QKIMQLE
+157 QKIMQLD

-176 DEIWVIIDP
+176 DEIWVIINP
-185 SIISA
+185 SVMSA
-190 KNIST
+190 KKIST
-195 KEIINALKNNI
+195 KEIIHALRNNI
-206 RDLPGGSVKALE
+206 RDLPGGSVKSLE

-231 KSIENITLKNN
+231 KSIENITLRNN
-242 DIGGQ
+242 NIGGQ
-247 LLLKEVAIVEQR
+247 LLLKEVASVEQR
-259 LEDESS
+259 LEEENS

-276 MSVTKTAEASVFDVS
+276 MSVTKTADASVFDVS
-291 KNVRNIVK
+291 KNVREIVK
-299 KYSLPSGLKVSVFS
+299 NYSLPSGLKISAFS
-313 DFSKNVKTRLDTVKS
+313 DFSINVKTRLDTVKS

-337 LLSLYLFLN
+337 LISLYFFLN
-346 ARVAFITAFGIP
+346 LRVAFITAFGIP
-358 VSFLVAAFGMYIFGF
+358 VSFLVAAFGMYVFGF

-389 IVDDAIIV
+389 VVDDAIVV

-404 IENGMDPVSASK
+404 IENGMDPISASK
-416 LGSREVFWPI
+416 IGAREVFWPI

-464 SLMEAFVVLP
+464 SLMEAFIVLP
-474 SHCASFLKKSKNNNT
+474 SHCASFLKKSEKIDR
-489 KKEKWNKV
+489 KKEKWKKA
-497 LKIYNQYLKVCIKNR
+497 LSIYNKYLSISIKNR

-559 RDSEK
+559 KDSER
-564 LAIKMEEVIL
+564 LAIKMEKIIL
-574 SELDEN
+574 AELEDS

-610 SLEKRSPQG
+610 SLKKRSPQG
-619 FVDYIVTPLFNMSF
+619 FVDYVVTPLFNMSF
-633 DSYGKR
+633 DSYGER
-639 ERSEKEIINLLR
+639 DRSEKEIIDSLR
-651 EKLQSISGLQKLS
+651 EKIPVIPGLQKLS
-664 VKKASGGPGGSDI
+664 IKKASGGPGGSDI
-677 IVGVVGKD
+677 VIGIVGQD
-685 QKMLT
+685 QKILT
-690 KYAKEIEVFLSS
+690 KYAKEVEEFLSRI
-702 LDGVKDVE
+702 DGVKDVE

-720 KYKINER
+720 KYKINNR
-727 GKELGLSQADIAESV
+727 GKELGLSQADIAESI
-742 RTGFLGLET
+742 RTGFLGLEAA
-751 SYFNL
+751 YFNL
-756 NGERVPVRLIY
+756 EGERVPVRLIY
-767 SEKYRNDSSK
+767 SAKYRNDSSK
-777 LYELPIILESGQTIY
+777 LYQLPIVLESGKTIY
-792 LAEVADIEI
+792 LAEVADIEV

-833 TDIFDKKYEKIFQ
+833 TNIFDKKYEKIFKS
-846 QDPAYE
+846 DSSYE

-893 PLVVLFSIPFAVV
+893 PLVVIFSIPFAVV

-913 IFDYN
+913 LFGYN

-951 GKNKIDA
+951 GKDRIKA

-1025 DLKEFTNNKIK
+1025 DLKELIINKKKIK
-1036 MKLKL
+1036 F

>member
-15 FLFLIIIIG
+15 FLLLIVIIG
-24 FVSWNSMPEEMFPVV
+24 IISWQSMPEEMFPVV
-39 EKDTIKIITSYDGA
+39 EKDAIKIITKYDGA

-58 EKQVTIPIEDTLDNL
+58 EKQVTISIEDTLDNL
-73 QDIDFFTSTSS
+73 QDVDFYYSKSS
-84 EGISRVTLRLKPEAD
+84 ESVSAITLRLKPKAD
-99 VDELLRSVRDLVD
+99 VDELLRTVRDLVD

-121 EDPEISRVKTR
+121 DDPEISRVKTR

-152 AKKIK
+152 AKKMK
-157 QKIMQLE
+157 QKIMQLD

-176 DEIWVIIDP
+176 DEIWVIINP
-185 SIISA
+185 SVISA
-190 KNIST
+190 KQVST
-195 KEIINALKNNI
+195 KEIISALKNNI
-206 RDLPGGSVKALE
+206 RDLPGGSVKATE

-231 KSIENITLKNN
+231 KAIENITLKNN
-242 DIGGQ
+242 SIGGQ
-247 LLLKEVAIVEQR
+247 LLLKEIASVEQR
-259 LEDESS
+259 LEEEDS

-291 KNVRNIVK
+291 NNVRKIVK
-299 KYSLPSGLKVSVFS
+299 EYSLPQGLQVSVFS

-328 SGIIGLSLL
+328 SGLIGLFLL

-346 ARVAFITAFGIP
+346 SRVAFITAFGIP
-358 VSFLVAAFGMYIFGF
+358 VSFLVAAFGMYAFGF

-389 IVDDAIIV
+389 VVDDAIIV

-404 IENGMDPVSASK
+404 IESGMDPVSASK
-416 LGSREVFWPI
+416 IGAKEVFWPI
-426 VASTFTTIAA
+426 VASTLTTIAA

-464 SLMEAFVVLP
+464 SLMEAFIVLP
-474 SHCASFLKKSKNNNT
+474 SHCASFLKKPEKNNP
-489 KKEKWNKV
+489 KKERWKNILLKYNK
-497 LKIYNQYLKVCIKNR
+497 YLSVCIKNR

-559 RDSEK
+559 RDTERLAMKLEK
-564 LAIKMEEVIL
+564 VVL
-574 SELDEN
+574 SELNEN

-610 SLEKRSPQG
+610 SLKKSSPQG
-619 FVDYIVTPLFNMSF
+619 FVDYVVTPLFNLSF

-639 ERSEKEIINLLR
+639 DRSEKEIINSLR
-651 EKLQSISGLQKLS
+651 QKISSVSGLQKVS
-664 VKKASGGPGGSDI
+664 IKKAEGGPGGSDI
-677 IVGVVGKD
+677 VIGVVGQN
-685 QKMLT
+685 QKVLT
-690 KYAKEIEVFLSS
+690 KYAKEIEDFLSRI
-702 LDGVKDVE
+702 DGVKDVE

-720 KYKINER
+720 KYKINNR
-727 GKELGLSQADIAESV
+727 GKELGLTQADIAESV

-751 SYFNL
+751 AHFNL
-756 NGERVPVRLIY
+756 EGERVPVRLIY
-767 SEKYRNDSSK
+767 SEKYRYDSSK
-777 LYELPIILESGQTIY
+777 LYQLPIILKSGKTIY
-792 LAEVADIEI
+792 LAEVADIEV

-833 TDIFDKKYEKIFQ
+833 TDIFDKKYKKVFKN
-846 QDPAYE
+846 DLSYD

-874 ISLAIIFF
+874 ISLGIIFF
-882 ILAVLFKTILD
+882 ILAVLFKTIID

-913 IFDYN
+913 LFGYN

-944 LKKLRAD
+944 LKKLRKE

-958 TLEACN
+958 TIQACN

-1025 DLKEFTNNKIK
+1025 DLKELIAKKVKINF
-1036 MKLKL
+1036 

>member
-1 MIDYSIKN
+1 
-9 PLVVNL
+9 
-15 FLFLIIIIG
+15 
-24 FVSWNSMPEEMFPVV
+24 V
-39 EKDTIKIITSYDGA
+39 EKDAIKIITKYDGA

-73 QDIDFFTSTSS
+73 QDIDYYYSKSNEGSS
-84 EGISRVTLRLKPEAD
+84 NVTLRLKPEAD
-99 VDELLRSVRDLVD
+99 VDEILRTVRDLTD

-121 EDPEISRVKTR
+121 DEPEITRVKTR

-137 VSIFGET
+137 VSIYGNT
-144 RQSLLFAN
+144 RQSLLFSQ
-152 AKKIK
+152 AKNIK
-157 QKIMQLE
+157 QKIMQLD
-164 GVAGVGIAGNRD
+164 GIAGVGIAGNRD
-176 DEIWVIIDP
+176 DEIWVVIDP

-190 KNIST
+190 KKIST
-195 KEIINALKNNI
+195 REIISALKSNV
-206 RDLPGGSVKALE
+206 RDLPGGSVKAVE

-231 KSIENITLKNN
+231 KAIENITLKNN

-247 LLLKEVAIVEQR
+247 LLLKEIAIVEQR
-259 LEDESS
+259 LEEESS
-265 VGRFNGKKAVN
+265 VGRFNGRKAVN
-276 MSVTKTAEASVFDVS
+276 MSVTKTADASVFEVS
-291 KNVRNIVK
+291 KNVRDLVNN
-299 KYSLPSGLKVSVFS
+299 YSLPSGLTVTVFS

-328 SGIIGLSLL
+328 SGVIGLTLL
-337 LLSLYLFLN
+337 LISLYLFLN
-346 ARVAFITAFGIP
+346 SRVAFITAFGIP

-404 IENGMDPVSASK
+404 IENGVDPVAAAK
-416 LGSREVFWPI
+416 IGAKEVFWPI

-474 SHCASFLKKSKNNNT
+474 SHCASFLKKTEKNNF
-489 KKEKWNKV
+489 KKKKWEKA
-497 LKIYNQYLKVCIKNR
+497 LKIYKKYLEKSIKNR

-520 GILCVIITFAVT
+520 GILCVVISFAIT

-544 GQFFINAEASITSSV
+544 GQFFINAEGSVTSSIK
-559 RDSEK
+559 DSENI
-564 LAIKMEEVIL
+564 AMKMEELIL
-574 SELDEN
+574 SELSDT

-610 SLEKRSPQG
+610 SLKKRSPQG
-619 FVDYIVTPLFNMSF
+619 FVDYVVTPLFNLSF
-633 DSYGKR
+633 DNYGKR
-639 ERSEKEIINLLR
+639 ERSEKEIINILR
-651 EKLQSISGLQKLS
+651 EKLSSISGIQKLA
-664 VKKASGGPGGSDI
+664 VKKASGGPGGSDVVI
-677 IVGVVGKD
+677 GVIGQD
-685 QKMLT
+685 QKILT
-690 KYAKEIEVFLSS
+690 KYAKEIQSFLSQI
-702 LDGVKDVE
+702 DGIKDVE

-720 KYKINER
+720 KYKINNR
-727 GKELGLSQADIAESV
+727 GKELGLTQADIAESV

-751 SYFNL
+751 AYFNL

-777 LYELPIILESGQTIY
+777 LYQLPIVLESGKTIY

-806 TVRRRDGQRLAK
+806 TVRRRDGQRLAMIK
-818 ISADVDPSIITPLEV
+818 ADVDPNIITPIEV
-833 TDIFDKKYEKIFQ
+833 TALFDKRYKEVFN
-846 QDPAYE
+846 QDSKFE

-864 NFADMKKTAF
+864 NFADMKKTAY
-874 ISLAIIFF
+874 ISLGIIFF
-882 ILAVLFKTILD
+882 ILAVLFKTIID
-893 PLVVLFSIPFAVV
+893 PLVVILSIPFAVV

-913 IFDYN
+913 FFGYN

-944 LKKLRAD
+944 LKKLRNE
-951 GKNKIDA
+951 GMNKIEA
-958 TLEACN
+958 TIKACQ

-1025 DLKEFTNNKIK
+1025 DFKEVLITKIK
-1036 MKLKL
+1036 K